1 MGFVKTPEE
10 VTHIQKTLSEPRFLS
25 AELLTIQYL
34 TRPEI
39 IAHVLPPGLEPTDR
53 PLAKVM
59 MGQWGRS
66 NVCHAFSGACFYV
79 EARHGDHVG
88 DYCLAM
94 QMSSD
99 AALIFGR
106 EVFGEPKKLAE
117 TTLTRSGN
125 LIKGAVTRYGSPIIS
140 AEAIME
146 TREGASEGG
155 FVNFHYKFMPRSDGQ
170 GLEFNP
176 VLVMATFDAK
186 ISHLET
192 GKGTLSLANTALDPL
207 GEIEIVK
214 VLDATYVEADTYAR
228 CETLTEVD
236 ADAFLPYAYSKFDDY
251 DVMNNEAEQPGGQ
264 LNFG

>member
-10 VTHIQKTLSEPRFLS
+10 IAHIQDTLAEPRFLS

-34 TRPEI
+34 TLPEI
-39 IAHVLPPGLEPTDR
+39 VERVLPPGLEPTDQ

-59 MGQWGRS
+59 MGRWGRS

-79 EARHGDHVG
+79 EARHGEHVG

-99 AALIFGR
+99 AAINFGR
-106 EVFGEPKKLAE
+106 EVFGEPKKYAE

-125 LIKGAVTRYGSPIIS
+125 LIKGTVSRYGAPIIS

-146 TREGASEGG
+146 SREGASEGG
-155 FVNFHYKFMPRSDGQ
+155 FVNFHYKFLPRADGR
-170 GLEFNP
+170 GLEWNP
-176 VLVMATFDAK
+176 KLVMATFDAK

-207 GEIEIVK
+207 GEIEVVK
-214 VLDATYVEADTYAR
+214 VLDASYVEADTYAR

-236 ADAFLPYAYSKFDDY
+236 ADAFLPYAYSKMDDL
-251 DVMNNEAEQPGGQ
+251 DIMNNEAEQPGGQ
-264 LNFG
+264 LQVG